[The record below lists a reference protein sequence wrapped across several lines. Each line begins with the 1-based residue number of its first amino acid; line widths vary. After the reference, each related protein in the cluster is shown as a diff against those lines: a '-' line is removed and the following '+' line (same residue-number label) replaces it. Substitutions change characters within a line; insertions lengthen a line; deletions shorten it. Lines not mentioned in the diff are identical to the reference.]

1 MKDNFRRLLPK
12 LAQLVWVISVV
23 FVSYLSLSPQ
33 IELPFEFKGV
43 DKACHSLA
51 YLWLAAI
58 PFFGFERSR
67 IALAVAFLMLLF
79 GIGLEYAQDFVPG
92 RFFSVADMA
101 ANSIGVV
108 LGVFFGRYLKP
119 RFWMRLHS

>member
-1 MKDNFRRLLPK
+1 ML
-12 LAQLVWVISVV
+12 
-23 FVSYLSLSPQ
+23 LSLS
-33 IELPFEFKGV
+33 LDLSV
-43 DKACHSLA
+43 
-51 YLWLAAI
+51 
-58 PFFGFERSR
+58 PFFYSVNKPKYAR